1 MRSLANRRQHL
12 TREIL
17 QGVFSATIYGLI
29 RLNTLDLPNWKNVTK
44 RLQGIER
51 AVVDRAMWS
60 RRQATNAILM
70 ALVAA
75 PSFPESSMENDMT
88 TTSKSPVVRVSILRC
103 KPDRFL
109 EFERMMNESAV
120 LLLPG
125 IRAMRGCRGY
135 SAGSDQATS
144 SLSNVSVWATLEDAK
159 QMEHFQPMLDL
170 GKRFLDAGA
179 TFERPIMNYGT
190 LWQLANDE

>member
-1 MRSLANRRQHL
+1 MRSLANRRRRRACATL
-12 TREIL
+12 
-17 QGVFSATIYGLI
+17 GVF
-29 RLNTLDLPNWKNVTK
+29 LDRYSWVKTGAKVTK
-44 RLQGIER
+44 PLQSREH
-51 AVVDRAMWS
+51 AVINRPIWS

-75 PSFPESSMENDMT
+75 PRLAESSMEKDMAMT
-88 TTSKSPVVRVSILRC
+88 NKSPVVRVSVLRC
-103 KPDRFL
+103 EPSRFL
-109 EFERMMNESAV
+109 EFERMMNESAA

-135 SAGSDQATS
+135 FAGSDQATL

-170 GKRFLDAGA
+170 GKKFLDAGA

-190 LWQLANDE
+190 LWQLADDVKP